1 MFKNYKSAIKSY
13 SYACAQ
19 CILDDIVYQRVYFV
33 PSGFKKKKKKAVGWG
48 EGKGERT
55 QSYFVFQ
62 DFSIRD
68 CSITGSSNL
77 FENFVIN

>member
-33 PSGFKKKKKKAVGWG
+33 PSGFKKKKKKSGRVGGG
-48 EGKGERT
+48 EGGEN
-55 QSYFVFQ
+55 
-62 DFSIRD
+62 SIIFCVPR
-68 CSITGSSNL
+68 
-77 FENFVIN
+77 F